1 MLIKWDAVELFLSYL
16 AGTVRAAEVLA
27 HPAYVAVRLHSRL
40 AWGRELRA
48 DDLDRAVA
56 GEESAFFGLRGVRDN
71 TGRIRDFMALA
82 RARERQW
89 VQDVY
94 AQLAPVASRTE
105 MALTTVYPILGYD
118 AGIGLSGLAC
128 LNINWPIYLGRPQE
142 FVYMMA
148 HELSHVLYG
157 RRRPIPEIS
166 QVQGTAQWSDLFYRM
181 TQDEGFAVHAS
192 LDLRTE
198 RGHLGNESHPILYD
212 YVVLS
217 QPELLA
223 THVASWRRARQAITG
238 GEARDRREY
247 LELVF
252 GAQRLTYRVGAAIA
266 RRIAEVHGRDRLREA
281 FTMSGTEFAQAYSEL
296 ITGDMQR

>member
-1 MLIKWDAVELFLSYL
+1 MLIKWDAVELFLAYL
-16 AGTVRAAEVLA
+16 AGTVKAADVLA

-56 GEESAFFGLRGVRDN
+56 GQESPFFGLRDVRDN
-71 TGRIRDFMALA
+71 TGRIRDFVALA
-82 RARERQW
+82 RSQERQW

-94 AQLAPVASRTE
+94 SQLAPVTSRADL
-105 MALTTVYPILGYD
+105 ALTKVYPIVGYD

-128 LNINWPIYLGRPQE
+128 LNINWPIYLGRPHE

-166 QVQGTAQWSDLFYRM
+166 QVQGSAQWSGLFDRM

-192 LDLRTE
+192 LELRTK
-198 RGHLGNESHPILYD
+198 RGHLGNGSHPILYD

-223 THVASWRRARQAITG
+223 AHVACWRRARRTIATANG
-238 GEARDRREY
+238 RDRSVY

-266 RRIAEVHGRDRLREA
+266 RRIAEVHGRDRLKEA
-281 FTMSGTEFAQAYSEL
+281 FAMSGTEFVEAYSEL
-296 ITGDMQR
+296 VAEKVQ